1 MKLTLAPLS
10 IQAFDYHLPE
20 SNIALHPSPSR
31 DASRLLVSQNG
42 QISHHHFYDILD
54 VIPNNSLLVF
64 NNTRVIPARIHLKKS
79 TGATIELFLLK
90 PLASQMA
97 TQITMETQHEV
108 EWECLVGNKKRWK
121 EGEILQQVIKM
132 DDEEI
137 QLALH
142 WIDREKNWV
151 KITWNS
157 AHLFAEILN
166 AFGQIPL
173 PPYLGR
179 DLDEEDQERYQTI
192 FSKELGAVAAPTAS
206 LHFTQALLD
215 QIPNK
220 GHHSTFI
227 TLHVGAGTFL
237 PVKEENV
244 ANHPMHREQLIFSIP
259 MMEDILNH
267 VGPIVPVGTTALRAL
282 ESLYWSGVYL
292 IEERKIPKEG
302 FILAKEFAYQPR
314 SKTYT
319 VKESLESVIS
329 YLQASGQVQ
338 WIAETELLIMPGYEL
353 HLCDAL
359 ITNFHQPKSTL
370 LVLVAALIGDHWK
383 EVYAEAQEQGYRFL
397 SYGDT
402 SLLFKQ

>member
-1 MKLTLAPLS
+1 MKLELAPLS

-20 SNIALHPSPSR
+20 SSIALHPSPSR
-31 DASRLLVSQNG
+31 DASRLLVSKNG
-42 QISHHHFYDILD
+42 QISHHHFYDILE
-54 VIPNNSLLVF
+54 VLPKNSLLVF
-64 NNTRVIPARIHLKKS
+64 NNTRVIPARIHLKKP
-79 TGATIELFLLK
+79 TGSTIELFLLK
-90 PLASQMA
+90 PLASQIA
-97 TQITMETQHEV
+97 TQLTMESQHVV

-121 EGEILQQVIKM
+121 EGEILQQGLRIG
-132 DDEEI
+132 DEDI
-137 QLALH
+137 QIDLH

-157 AHLFAEILN
+157 SHLFAEILN
-166 AFGQIPL
+166 TFGQIPL

-220 GHHSTFI
+220 GHQSTFI

-259 MMEDILNH
+259 MMEAILKH
-267 VGPIVPVGTTALRAL
+267 EGPIVPVGTTALRAL

-292 IEERKIPKEG
+292 LEERDIPKEG
-302 FILAKEFAYQPR
+302 FVLAKEFAYLPR
-314 SKTYT
+314 AKSFT
-319 VKESLESVIS
+319 VKESLEKVIA
-329 YLQASGQVQ
+329 YLRAHGQEQ

-370 LVLVAALIGDHWK
+370 LVLIAALIGDHWK
-383 EVYAEAQEQGYRFL
+383 EVYAEAQDQGYRFL

>member
-1 MKLTLAPLS
+1 MKLELAPLS

-20 SNIALHPSPSR
+20 SSIALHPSPSR
-31 DASRLLVSQNG
+31 DASRLLVSKNG

-54 VIPNNSLLVF
+54 QLPQNSLLVF

-79 TGATIELFLLK
+79 TGSSIELFLLK

-97 TQITMETQHEV
+97 TQLTMESQHEV

-121 EGEILQQVIKM
+121 AGETLSQCL
-132 DDEEI
+132 EI
-137 QLALH
+137 GGEQIQIALD
-142 WIDREKNWV
+142 WINREQNWV
-151 KITWNS
+151 RVSWDS

-166 AFGQIPL
+166 ALGQIPL

-206 LHFTQALLD
+206 LHFTQEILN
-215 QIPNK
+215 QIPEK
-220 GHHSTFI
+220 GHESTFI

-259 MMEDILNH
+259 MMEAILKH
-267 VGPIVPVGTTALRAL
+267 EGPFVPVGTTALRAL

-292 IEERKIPKEG
+292 LEGNKIPAEG
-302 FILAKEFAYQPR
+302 FVLAKEFAYQPR
-314 SKTYT
+314 EKMYT
-319 VKESLESVIS
+319 VRESLEKVMS
-329 YLQASGQVQ
+329 YLRENGQEQ

-383 EVYAEAQEQGYRFL
+383 EVYAEAQKEGYRFL

-402 SLLFKQ
+402 SLLYKQ